1 MKSHGVWEIKKMK
14 KKRVFTLHGLT
25 HIFCGFADQFQF
37 DCINTMTWQKR
48 KDGKTEHLTFKFAT
62 PVEWKG
68 RIFSEAALKIT
79 FFMIFEVGGGGRS
92 SIHILLCFPS
102 FHSWEDENSHIHP
115 HRGNPFIP
123 SQNIMQHTHTRTHAH
138 THTHA
143 KHSLKLSASPQHILH
158 PTTLTRSCPLHNKRR
173 FITRTH
179 EIKASTCLWHA
190 GFGAE

>member
-1 MKSHGVWEIKKMK
+1 MVCGRLKKLK
-14 KKRVFTLHGLT
+14 RKRVFTLHGLT

-37 DCINTMTWQKR
+37 DCINTMTWPKR

-79 FFMIFEVGGGGRS
+79 FFEAGGGGRS

-123 SQNIMQHTHTRTHAH
+123 PKISRN

-143 KHSLKLSASPQHILH
+143 KPSLKLSASPQHILH
-158 PTTLTRSCPLHNKRR
+158 LTTLTRSCPLRNKRR

-179 EIKASTCLWHA
+179 EIKASTCLCHA